1 MNKQIHEQNRNSE
14 KTNLTNYSQRQKK
27 KKPTKPPRTTGM
39 LPVQEKGERKKIN
52 PRT

>member
-27 KKPTKPPRTTGM
+27 NALKTHQNYWDVTSSG
-39 LPVQEKGERKKIN
+39 KGRKKKIQ
-52 PRT
+52 P